1 MNKIYLISGKHLCL
15 HSPTNVTKN
24 PVMSM
29 LQADN
34 DYAARAAA
42 RREMEGILAALENR
56 RPSTDMEVEE
66 ALRKLGYNPK
76 TLTVNGLCTRIYND
90 FYKAQKT
97 IPKHKRNPACDCLRD
112 TVFGQACDYLGLIT
126 DPELQDYLWSRS
138 GTMVNVPYQ
147 PVRLC
152 EIVAYLNKRDSG
164 RQARREIQ
172 EANIAAKQARK
183 TATAMQQSFAAF
195 TAFADACVSDEEGA
209 ASVDAE
215 DDYANESKIDRI
227 VAKYRIKG
235 DNLFSCLLNLMAL
248 PDSHPAKRE
257 LFGSD

>member
-1 MNKIYLISGKHLCL
+1 
-15 HSPTNVTKN
+15 
-24 PVMSM
+24 MSM

-34 DYAARAAA
+34 DSAALEAAM
-42 RREMEGILAALENR
+42 REMKGILAALQNR

-76 TLTVNGLCTRIYND
+76 TLTVHGLCTRIYND
-90 FYKAQKT
+90 FYKEQKD
-97 IPKHKRNPACDCLRD
+97 IPKSKRNPAQDCYRD

-126 DPELQDYLWSRS
+126 DTELQGYLWSRS
-138 GTMVNVPYQ
+138 GTMAGVNYQ
-147 PVRLC
+147 PVLLR

-183 TATAMQQSFAAF
+183 TATAKQQSLAAF
-195 TAFADACVSDEEGA
+195 TAFADACVADEEGTA
-209 ASVDAE
+209 FVETE
-215 DDYANESKIDRI
+215 DDYAYERKVDRI
-227 VAKYRIKG
+227 VAKYKIKG
-235 DNLFSCLLNLMAL
+235 GNPLSCLLNLMAL

-257 LFGSD
+257 LYSSD